1 MLGAISNFLL
11 RRLGVSI
18 LTLFAIST
26 ATFILMHLVPGDPFA
41 EESVTAP
48 PETLA
53 AIRHY
58 YGLDDPLHLQYS
70 RYILQVFTFDF
81 GPSLKYPSQTVN
93 QIIFGSLPISATL
106 GLEALL
112 FAIPCGILFGTLAA
126 LNSRGYSN
134 VLLTSLAVLGVSV
147 PTFVLAAGLQ
157 FLFAFHFPI
166 FPVARWGSFAH
177 TVLPALA
184 LAIGPT
190 CYIARLLRV
199 NMLEVFGKEY
209 IQVARLKGL
218 NERRVVFVHVLKN
231 AIIPI
236 LSYLGPITTN
246 VLVGSFA
253 VERVFG
259 IPGLGLW
266 FVNSVI
272 NRDFP
277 VIGGLT
283 LFYSILLIF
292 NHTVIDLLCAILNP
306 ESKGMLKGTPKRV
319 KVPA

>member
-1 MLGAISNFLL
+1 MLEAICNFLL
-11 RRLGVSI
+11 RRLWISV
-18 LTLFAIST
+18 LTLFAIAT

-41 EESVTAP
+41 EEAIACP
-48 PETLA
+48 PETLE
-53 AIRHY
+53 AIKHY
-58 YGLDDPLHLQYS
+58 YGLKDPLHLQYS

-81 GPSLKYPSQTVN
+81 GPSLKYTSQTVN
-93 QIIFGSLPISATL
+93 QIIFGGLPISATL

-112 FAIPCGILFGTLAA
+112 FAIPCGILFGTLGA
-126 LNSRGYSN
+126 LKSRGYSN
-134 VLLTSLAVLGVSV
+134 VALTSCAVLGVSI

-157 FLFAFHFPI
+157 FLFAFYFPI
-166 FPVARWGSFAH
+166 FPVARWGTFSH
-177 TVLPALA
+177 TILPALA

-199 NMLEVFGKEY
+199 NMLEVFTKEY
-209 IQVARLKGL
+209 VQVARLKGL
-218 NERRVVFVHVLKN
+218 TERRVIFVHVLKN

-236 LSYLGPITTN
+236 LSYLGPVTTN

-292 NHTVIDLLCAILNP
+292 NHTVIDLICALLNP
-306 ESKGMLKGTPKRV
+306 EAKSLLKTK
-319 KVPA
+319 KVQVVT

>member
-1 MLGAISNFLL
+1 MLAGIGNFLL
-11 RRLGVSI
+11 RRLWVSI
-18 LTLFAIST
+18 LTLFAIAT
-26 ATFILMHLVPGDPFA
+26 ATFFLMHLVPGDPFA
-41 EESVTAP
+41 EQSTTATKES
-48 PETLA
+48 LQ

-93 QIIFGSLPISATL
+93 QIIFGGLPISATL

-134 VLLTSLAVLGVSV
+134 IVLTSFAVLGVSV

-157 FLFAFHFPI
+157 FLFAFHYPI
-166 FPVARWGSFAH
+166 FPVARWGTFAH
-177 TVLPALA
+177 TILPALA

-199 NMLEVFGKEY
+199 NMLEVFNKEY
-209 IQVARLKGL
+209 VQVARLKGL
-218 NERRVVFVHVLKN
+218 KEGRVVFVHVLKN

-236 LSYLGPITTN
+236 LSYLGPVMTN

-283 LFYSILLIF
+283 LFYSMLLIF
-292 NHTVIDLLCAILNP
+292 NHTVIDLLCVLLNP
-306 ESKGMLKGTPKRV
+306 ETKSILKTRKIAR
-319 KVPA
+319 AAA

>member
-1 MLGAISNFLL
+1 MLQSIFTFLL
-11 RRLGVSI
+11 RRLGISV
-18 LTLFAIST
+18 LTLFAIAT

-41 EESVTAP
+41 EESITAP
-48 PETLA
+48 PETLR
-53 AIRHY
+53 AIKHY

-106 GLEALL
+106 GLEALC
-112 FAIPCGILFGTLAA
+112 FAIPFGILFGAFSA

-134 VLLTSLAVLGVSV
+134 VALTSCAVLGVSV
-147 PTFVLAAGLQ
+147 PTFVLAAALQ
-157 FLFAFHFPI
+157 FVFAFYFQI
-166 FPVARWGSFAH
+166 FPVARWGTFAH

-184 LAIGPT
+184 LAVGPA

-199 NMLEVFGKEY
+199 NMLEVFTKEY
-209 IQVARLKGL
+209 VQVARLKGL
-218 NERRVVFVHVLKN
+218 SEPRVIFVHVLKN

-236 LSYLGPITTN
+236 LTYLGPVTTN

-259 IPGLGLW
+259 IPGLGSW

-292 NHTVIDLLCAILNP
+292 NHTVIDLLAALLNP
-306 ESKGMLKGTPKRV
+306 EIKRELKMN
-319 KVPA
+319 KVAKATAT

>member
-1 MLGAISNFLL
+1 MLKAIGNFLL
-11 RRLGVSI
+11 RRFWVSL
-18 LTLFAIST
+18 LTLFAIAS
-26 ATFILMHLVPGDPFA
+26 ATFLLMHLIPGDPFA
-41 EESVTAP
+41 EEAINAP
-48 PETLA
+48 PETLK
-53 AIRHY
+53 AIRRF
-58 YGLDDPLHLQYS
+58 YGLEDPLHLQYA
-70 RYILQVFTFDF
+70 RYLLQVITFDF

-93 QIIFGSLPISATL
+93 QIIFGGLPISMTL
-106 GLEALL
+106 GIEALL
-112 FAIPCGILFGTLAA
+112 FAIPFGILFGALSA

-134 VLLTSLAVLGVSV
+134 VAMTSLAVLGVSI

-157 FLFAFHFPI
+157 FLFAFHYPL
-166 FPVARWGSFAH
+166 FPVARWGTFSH
-177 TVLPALA
+177 TILPALS
-184 LAIGPT
+184 LAIGPA

-199 NMLEVFGKEY
+199 NMLEVFNKEY
-209 IQVARLKGL
+209 VQVARLKGL
-218 NERRVVFVHVLKN
+218 TEKRIVFVHVLKN

-236 LSYLGPITTN
+236 LSYLGPVTTN

-283 LFYSILLIF
+283 IFYSILLIF
-292 NHTVIDLLCAILNP
+292 NHTVIDLLQGLLNP
-306 ESKGMLKGTPKRV
+306 EAKSLVIAPKRQKAV
-319 KVPA
+319 A

>member
-1 MLGAISNFLL
+1 VLKAIIYFLL
-11 RRLGVSI
+11 RRLGISL
-18 LTLFAIST
+18 LTLFAIAS
-26 ATFILMHLVPGDPFA
+26 ATFLLMHLVPGDPFA
-41 EESVTAP
+41 EESITAP
-48 PETLA
+48 KETLK
-53 AIRHY
+53 AIHHY

-81 GPSLKYPSQTVN
+81 GPSLKYPSQTVT
-93 QIIFGSLPISATL
+93 QIIFGGLPISATL

-112 FAIPCGILFGTLAA
+112 FALPCGILFGAMSA

-134 VLLTSLAVLGVSV
+134 IFYTSGAVLGVSI

-157 FLFAFHFPI
+157 FLFAFYFPI

-177 TVLPALA
+177 TVLPALS
-184 LAIGPT
+184 LAIGPA
-190 CYIARLLRV
+190 CYVSRLLRV
-199 NMLEVFGKEY
+199 NMLEVFTKEY
-209 IQVARLKGL
+209 VQVARLKGL
-218 NERRVVFVHVLKN
+218 KEERVLFIHVLKN

-236 LSYLGPITTN
+236 LSYLGPVTTN

-283 LFYSILLIF
+283 IFYSMLLIF
-292 NHTVIDLLCAILNP
+292 NHTVIDLLSALLNP
-306 ESKGMLKGTPKRV
+306 ESKSLLYRQKRT
-319 KVPA
+319 KAYA